1 MIASDPRNV
10 AQGWFAEGDG
20 PPEGH
25 EAATRVRP
33 AAFDAW
39 DCRLYEPHYKM
50 QAACP
55 AAAGHVARFRLRDY
69 FEHKLTTGPFAT
81 KYSAWTKHVGGEFG
95 VTWPELRM
103 PASAHG
109 GWLHERIQQR
119 RPSGSG
125 LGGGV
130 VTDVPTSPTVN
141 AGSSAE
147 SLESQLSGCRLDL
160 PSPAWRRASTNFP
173 PPRMSS

>member
-1 MIASDPRNV
+1 VIASDPRNV

-95 VTWPELRM
+95 VTWPELRL

-130 VTDVPTSPTVN
+130 VTRPAQSSMAARFHELPATPHELVN
-141 AGSSAE
+141 MYVDRTLAFGRRYFAY
-147 SLESQLSGCRLDL
+147 
-160 PSPAWRRASTNFP
+160 PS
-173 PPRMSS
+173 